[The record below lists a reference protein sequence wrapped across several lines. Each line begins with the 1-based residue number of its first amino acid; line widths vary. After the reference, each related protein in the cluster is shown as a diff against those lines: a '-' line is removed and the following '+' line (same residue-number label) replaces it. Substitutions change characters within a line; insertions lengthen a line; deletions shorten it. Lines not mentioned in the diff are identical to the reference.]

1 MIDLK
6 IIPGF
11 NNYMISSDGVVYRQ
25 TSTRLKPLK
34 PVITRNYYRVCL
46 RDNGI
51 LTKIFLTGLRYFVKG
66 GEKKCI

>member
-6 IIPGF
+6 VIPGF

-34 PVITRNYYRVCL
+34 
-46 RDNGI
+46 
-51 LTKIFLTGLRYFVKG
+51 TGLRYFVKRR
-66 GEKKCI
+66 